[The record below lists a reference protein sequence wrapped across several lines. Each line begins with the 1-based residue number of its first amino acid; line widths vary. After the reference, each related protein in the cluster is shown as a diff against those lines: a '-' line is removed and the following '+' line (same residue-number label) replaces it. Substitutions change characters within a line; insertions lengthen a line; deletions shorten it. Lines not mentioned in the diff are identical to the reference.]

1 MSDETSAP
9 DEGDVNSEARGSGVD
24 GDRDDFLTRILDQIV
39 DLAQTARD
47 WVRQEAE
54 ATVKEKIVPP
64 LQKLGLAIAS
74 AFAAASLLVLGL
86 IFVAVAAIV
95 ALSQWLGVPWAF
107 FTIGAVYLIGAGVF
121 TAVKVRSM
129 QR

>member
-1 MSDETSAP
+1 MSDETPAP
-9 DEGDVNSEARGSGVD
+9 DKGAP
-24 GDRDDFLTRILDQIV
+24 DDFLTRILDQLV

-54 ATVKEKIVPP
+54 ATIKEKIVPP
-64 LQKLGLAIAS
+64 LQKVGLAIA
-74 AFAAASLLVLGL
+74 AGFGAASLMVLGL
-86 IFVAVAAIV
+86 IFIAVAAIV
-95 ALSQWLGVPWAF
+95 YLSDLVGVALAF
-107 FTIGAVYLIGAGVF
+107 FIIGAAYLLGAAAF